1 MRTLTIILTLLL
13 MLGALNVNPAYGA
26 ASANEKIVVDGS
38 TTVGPI
44 AKAFAEYYMS
54 NNPSVNITVSESG
67 SGNGAK
73 ALINGSCQV
82 ATMSR
87 LLKQNE
93 YEAAVHSEVLPVTH
107 VVAFDGIALIVHPGN
122 PVKGLTMDQ
131 VKSMYLG
138 NIKSW
143 KEVGGPDAP
152 IIIISRDTNSG
163 TYETF
168 ETKVLKGEKIAKNCE
183 YVGSSGAI
191 RSRVQSTPGAIGY
204 VGIGFIDNSIKALE
218 VNGIYPSL
226 ATVKNGSYPISR
238 PLYMVTKDYPKL
250 GTKLFEF
257 VNLYLTKKGQE
268 IVTEIGFI
276 PVTNY

>member
-1 MRTLTIILTLLL
+1 MKTLTIILSLIL
-13 MLGALNVNPAYGA
+13 MLGALNVNPAYA
-26 ASANEKIVVDGS
+26 EEKIVVDGS

-44 AKAFAEYYMS
+44 AKAFAEYFMK

-107 VVAFDGIALIVHPGN
+107 VVAFDGIAVIVHPSN
-122 PVKGLTMDQ
+122 PLKGLSIEQ
-131 VKSMYLG
+131 VKNIYLG
-138 NIKSW
+138 KVKNW
-143 KEVGGPDAP
+143 NEVGGPNAP

-163 TYETF
+163 TYESF

-191 RSRVQSTPGAIGY
+191 RSRVQSTQGAVGY
-204 VGIGFIDNSIKALE
+204 VGIGYIDEAVKALE
-218 VNGIYPSL
+218 INGVYPTPG
-226 ATVKNGSYPISR
+226 TVKNGSYPIAR
-238 PLYMVTKDYPKL
+238 PLYMVTKDYPPLGSKL
-250 GTKLFEF
+250 YEF
-257 VNLYLTKKGQE
+257 INLYLTKKGQE
-268 IVTEIGFI
+268 IVQDVGFI
-276 PVTNY
+276 PVTSY

>member
-1 MRTLTIILTLLL
+1 MKTLTIILSLLL
-13 MLGALNVNPAYGA
+13 LLGSLNANLAYGA
-26 ASANEKIVVDGS
+26 DEKIVVEGS

-44 AKAFAEYYMS
+44 AKAFAEYFMR
-54 NNPSVNITVSESG
+54 NNAGVNITVSESG

-73 ALINGSCQV
+73 ALINSSCQV

-107 VVAFDGIALIVHPGN
+107 VVAFDGIALIVHPSN
-122 PVKGLTMDQ
+122 PVKGLTIDQ

-138 NIKSW
+138 KFKSW
-143 KEVGGPDAP
+143 KEVGGPDVP

-183 YVGSSGAI
+183 YAGSNGAI
-191 RSRVQSTPGAIGY
+191 RGRVQNTPGAIGY

-226 ATVKNGSYPISR
+226 TTVKKGTYAICR
-238 PLYMVTKDYPKL
+238 PLYMVTKDYPPL
-250 GTKLFEF
+250 GSKLFEF

>member
-1 MRTLTIILTLLL
+1 MKLLSIML
-13 MLGALNVNPAYGA
+13 SMLLIVGANMLLGAGE
-26 ASANEKIVVDGS
+26 NEKIVVDGS

-54 NNPSVNITVSESG
+54 NNPGVNITVSESG

-93 YEAAVHSEVLPVTH
+93 YEAAVHSEVLPVPH

-131 VKSMYLG
+131 VKNMYLG
-138 NIKSW
+138 KFKSW

-191 RSRVQSTPGAIGY
+191 RGRVQSTPGAIGY
-204 VGIGFIDNSIKALE
+204 VGIGFIDNSVKALE
-218 VNGIYPSL
+218 INGVYPSVG
-226 ATVKNGSYPISR
+226 AVKKGTYPISR
-238 PLYMVTKDYPKL
+238 PLYMVTKDYPTL

-257 VNLYLTKKGQE
+257 VNLYLTRKGQE
-268 IVTEIGFI
+268 IVTDIGFI

>member
-1 MRTLTIILTLLL
+1 MKLLSIIVSLFLV
-13 MLGALNVNPAYGA
+13 LGLGVNILSGA
-26 ASANEKIVVDGS
+26 GPNEKIVIDGS

-54 NNPSVNITVSESG
+54 NNPGVNITVSESG

-73 ALINGSCQV
+73 ALINGSCHV

-107 VVAFDGIALIVHPGN
+107 IVAFDGIALIVHPSN
-122 PVKGLTMDQ
+122 PIKGLTMDQ
-131 VKSMYLG
+131 VKSIYLG
-138 NIKSW
+138 KFKSW
-143 KEVGGPDAP
+143 KEVGGPDVP

-183 YVGSSGAI
+183 YVGSNGAI
-191 RSRVQSTPGAIGY
+191 RGRVQNTPGAIGY

-218 VNGIYPSL
+218 INTVYPSL
-226 ATVKNGSYPISR
+226 VTVKKGTYAISR
-238 PLYMVTKDYPKL
+238 PLYMVTKDYPAL